1 MLAQDE
7 EWIEYEHMRWN
18 VYSFVHGYV
27 YAEKKDIYL
36 AKTHCDLIPYDKLS
50 DEKKRNDSVVVNDDI
65 VKGLLT
71 EI

>member
-1 MLAQDE
+1 M
-7 EWIEYEHMRWN
+7 YT
-18 VYSFVHGYV
+18 FVHGYV